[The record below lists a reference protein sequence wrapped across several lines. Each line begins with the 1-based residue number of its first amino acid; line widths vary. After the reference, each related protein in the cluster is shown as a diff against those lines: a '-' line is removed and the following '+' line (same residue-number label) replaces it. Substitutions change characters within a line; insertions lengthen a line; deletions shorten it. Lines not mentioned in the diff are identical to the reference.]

1 MYQWHLRKVIPHLNA
16 QGNLVKWVGVNTDIQ
31 EQKLKEAALR
41 ENQELRQ
48 TQHRLEAEKEFSERL
63 LENSTD
69 GILSLDAQGN
79 VTVWN
84 KTLEDL
90 SGRRKADVLGK
101 PVRQVSSPTRLPPP
115 MAPRLPA
122 SPTRSSA
129 SWREPCSGPWR
140 ETR

>member
-101 PVRQVSSPTRLPPP
+101 PVARCFSRTRPPFQLKLPP
-115 MAPRLPA
+115 
-122 SPTRSSA
+122 SA
-129 SWREPCSGPWR
+129 KPFRKRTSWRRPCSAPCR